1 MYDNHA
7 RGKMKDKS
15 IELNK
20 LYDLLVNLKDSPLYD
35 FRVNN
40 NYFPVI
46 GCGSH
51 DAEIMFIGEA
61 PGRNEAKTGKPFC
74 GAAGRI
80 LDQLLDHI
88 GKKRE
93 NIYITNI
100 VKDRPP
106 ENRDPTK
113 EEIEI
118 YGPFLNKEI
127 DIIKPKIIAT
137 LGRYSMSYIMKLFG
151 IDSSIE
157 PIGVAHGK
165 KFKAKSNYGEIDIV
179 ILYHPCVAIY
189 NPKKINILKDDI
201 KILTTIK

>member
-1 MYDNHA
+1 
-7 RGKMKDKS
+7 MKDKS

-137 LGRYSMSYIMKLFG
+137 LGRYSMSYIMKLIG

>member
-1 MYDNHA
+1 
-7 RGKMKDKS
+7 MKDKS

>member
-1 MYDNHA
+1 
-7 RGKMKDKS
+7 
-15 IELNK
+15 
-20 LYDLLVNLKDSPLYD
+20 
-35 FRVNN
+35 
-40 NYFPVI
+40 
-46 GCGSH
+46 
-51 DAEIMFIGEA
+51 MFVGEA
-61 PGRNEAKTGKPFC
+61 PGKNEAKTGKPFC

-88 GKKRE
+88 NKKRE

-106 ENRDPTK
+106 ENRDPTT

-127 DIIKPKIIAT
+127 DIIKPKTIAT

-165 KFKAKSNYGEIDIV
+165 KFKAKSHYGEIDIV
-179 ILYHPCVAIY
+179 VLYHPCVAIY
-189 NPKKINILKDDI
+189 NPNKINILKDDI
-201 KILTTIK
+201 EILTEI